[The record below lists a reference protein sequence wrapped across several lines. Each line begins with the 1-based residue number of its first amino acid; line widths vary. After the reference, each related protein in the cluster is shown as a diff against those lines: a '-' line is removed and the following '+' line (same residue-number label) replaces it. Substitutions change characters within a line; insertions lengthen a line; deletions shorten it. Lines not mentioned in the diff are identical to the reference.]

1 MVYLFGGGKAEG
13 KADMRDLLGG
23 KGAGL
28 AEMTNAGTPVPPGFT
43 ITTEACTF
51 FYESNMKAPKVLDQ
65 EIKQGIKKVENL
77 MGMKFGDPD
86 NPLLLSVRSGAKFS
100 MPGMMD
106 TILNLGMNDETAKG
120 LIAKT
125 KNERFVLD
133 SYRRFIQMFGNVVL
147 GIEREEFESRLSKR
161 KAKAR
166 VQQDTSL
173 TPADLKEVVRD
184 FKAVVKRKS
193 AEGFP
198 MDPWTQLVM
207 ARDAVFKSWNNPR
220 AITYRRMNGIPS
232 DLGTAVNV
240 QAMVF
245 GNTGN
250 KSGTG
255 VGFTRNPANGAKEF
269 YGEYLINAQGEDV
282 VAGVRTPKPIAQ
294 LKKDMP
300 AVYKQLVGIT
310 SKLEKHRKDVQD
322 FEFTIQD
329 GELFMLQTRNGKRTA
344 QAAVKFAVDM
354 VKERLITKEEALRR
368 IEPSQ
373 LDQLLHDRIDPDAK
387 TAVLAKGLAASP
399 GAACGRVVFSADDAV
414 MLAQA
419 GEKVVLVREETNPD
433 DIHGMEAA
441 VGILTSRGGMTSH
454 AAVVARGMGKCCIV
468 GAESVKVNG
477 ERKQFKVGTTIVKE
491 RDTISLDGFTG
502 DIMVGTV
509 ETIPPSLSPEFN
521 EFMKWADSYR
531 KLTIRTNADTP
542 ADSTLAVE
550 FGAEGI
556 GLCRTEHMFF
566 AKERL
571 PFVQA
576 LIMAE
581 NIIERESALQKLFK
595 YQRDDFK
602 GIFTAMMGKPVTI
615 RTLDPP
621 LHEFLPKRHELEA
634 EIANLKAKSADPE
647 IIDEKEKI
655 LSRIHDLSEFNP
667 MLGHRGCRLGITLP
681 EVTQMQVKAIIA
693 AACDVQK
700 AEKKP
705 VVFPEIMIPLIGSV
719 KEFLNQREICETIA
733 EETIKK
739 RKVKVEYMIGTMIEV
754 PRACVT
760 ADQIAKEADFFS
772 FGTNDL
778 TQMGCGISRDDAGKF
793 MPRYIELGIYSE
805 DPFVSIDREG
815 VGAFVKMAFDK
826 GRKVKPKLKIG
837 ICGEHGGDPKSI
849 EFFHEIGLDY
859 VSCSPYRVPV
869 ARLAAAQA
877 VLGAADSGRTK

>member
-13 KADMRDLLGG
+13 KADMKDLLGG

-43 ITTEACTF
+43 ITTEACTL

-65 EIKQGIKKVENL
+65 EIKQGIKKVEDL
-77 MGMKFGDPD
+77 MGMKFGDPS

-147 GIEREEFESRLSKR
+147 GIERDEFESRLSKR

-232 DLGTAVNV
+232 DLGTAVNI

-373 LDQLLHDRIDPDAK
+373 LDQLLHDRIDPDSK

-468 GAESVKVNG
+468 GAESVKVNE

-502 DIMVGTV
+502 DVMVGTV

-550 FGAEGI
+550 FGAQGI

-581 NIIERESALQKLFK
+581 NHIERETALQKLFK

-602 GIFTAMMGKPVTI
+602 GIFTAMLGKPVTI

-621 LHEFLPKRHELEA
+621 LHEFLPRRHELEA

-647 IIDEKEKI
+647 IIEEKEKI
-655 LSRIHDLSEFNP
+655 LARIHDLSEFNP
-667 MLGHRGCRLGITLP
+667 MLGHRGFRLGITLP

-700 AEKKP
+700 TEKKP
-705 VVFPEIMIPLIGSV
+705 VVFPEIMIPLIGGV

-733 EETIKK
+733 QETIKK

-760 ADQIAKEADFFS
+760 AGEIAKEADFFS

-793 MPRYIELGIYSE
+793 LPRYIELGITQRTPSSA
-805 DPFVSIDREG
+805 SI
-815 VGAFVKMAFDK
+815 A
-826 GRKVKPKLKIG
+826 KVWAPW
-837 ICGEHGGDPKSI
+837 
-849 EFFHEIGLDY
+849 
-859 VSCSPYRVPV
+859 
-869 ARLAAAQA
+869 
-877 VLGAADSGRTK
+877 